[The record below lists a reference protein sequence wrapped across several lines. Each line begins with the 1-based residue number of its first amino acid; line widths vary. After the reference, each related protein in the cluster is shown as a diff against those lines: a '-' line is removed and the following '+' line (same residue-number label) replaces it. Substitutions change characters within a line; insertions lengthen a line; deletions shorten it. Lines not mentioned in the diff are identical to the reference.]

1 MDDDVSSDVAVL
13 STQHYIED
21 GDIKYN
27 LSNFVYSSL
36 GYWSETE
43 LSYSTE
49 LFFCN
54 LHLLMVW
61 PAHTLFSSE

>member
-43 LSYSTE
+43 LSYSKSCFLQPTFING
-49 LFFCN
+49 LACTYI
-54 LHLLMVW
+54 V
-61 PAHTLFSSE
+61 